1 MPECKEKSTARLDT
15 LRAFLTRQAGI
26 FCQKHRRNAD
36 CQQTLETLS
45 LTYVSETLAGRFTVF
60 ADASS
65 AIDIIDAATERQIV
79 SELRENADSAALSAH
94 FAQFLAA
101 CGLALPSA
109 HT

>member
-1 MPECKEKSTARLDT
+1 MSNLAAVCALHLPFSDAKSALQTNCK
-15 LRAFLTRQAGI
+15 QP
-26 FCQKHRRNAD
+26 
-36 CQQTLETLS
+36 LETLS

>member
-1 MPECKEKSTARLDT
+1 MPLP
-15 LRAFLTRQAGI
+15 Q
-26 FCQKHRRNAD
+26 NAD
-36 CQQTLETLS
+36 TVRRFVAYLHTLPLPPLEWRQDEAGALETLS
-45 LTYVSETLAGRFTVF
+45 LTYLSETLAGRFTVF

-65 AIDIIDAATERQIV
+65 AIEIIDAATERQTMW
-79 SELRENADSAALSAH
+79 EMRENAGLAALQAH